1 MSRTLIFLIILLSP
15 LLITAKAQD
24 VPTDSLRSDV
34 SVTVPDDSVANH
46 APVTP
51 SGPKSTPV
59 DIDDAKPVT
68 VLHYYDK
75 HGEPL
80 DEPVMFL
87 ATLDTVTK
95 VRSKP
100 IYPAFNGV
108 NVGLNFGDAI
118 MMAFGRRYASFDV
131 WANVSVWNWLFPT
144 VELGFGYANDSPN
157 KTNYKY
163 RVDPSFYAKI
173 GLYYNFLYKSNPD
186 YKVFVGFRAGF
197 SSFKY
202 ALRDVTISSDYWNET
217 EHLDIDGLKATCW
230 YGEALAG
237 VQVRIYKGF
246 SLGWSARY
254 HFKFNNP
261 ADRGNK
267 PWFIPGYGASFP
279 LSLNVSA
286 IWTIPG
292 KRQPKTEID
301 KADGEDVGAK

>member
-1 MSRTLIFLIILLSP
+1 MSRFLVLLIILLSP
-15 LLITAKAQD
+15 LLVSIRAQ
-24 VPTDSLRSDV
+24 VAVADSLRAHAG
-34 SVTVPDDSVANH
+34 TIAAQDSVKNIGTN
-46 APVTP
+46 TP
-51 SGPKSTPV
+51 IGPKSTPV
-59 DIDDAKPVT
+59 DVDDAKPVT

-87 ATLDTVTK
+87 ATLDTVAK

-100 IYPAFNGV
+100 IYPAFNGM

-118 MMAFGRRYASFDV
+118 MMAFGRRYASFDM

-144 VELGFGYANDSPN
+144 VEMGLGYANDAPD

-163 RVDPSFYAKI
+163 RVDPSFYAKV
-173 GLYYNFLYKSNPD
+173 GLDYNFLYKSNPD

-202 ALRDVTISSDYWNET
+202 ALRDVTISSDYWDESV
-217 EHLDIDGLKATCW
+217 HLDIDGLKATCW

-237 VQVRIYKGF
+237 VQVKIVKGF

-254 HFKFNNP
+254 HFKFNHP

-279 LSLNVSA
+279 LSLSVSA
-286 IWTIPG
+286 IWTLPG
-292 KRQPKTEID
+292 KTQTKLNHGKT
-301 KADGEDVGAK
+301 DGADVGAE